1 MRAKSAAVLA
11 LCAVSF
17 GLAAC
22 NPQSTPATV
31 TPTAPAT
38 LTPTTGAQPSGA
50 QDKGSGRFVIISQG
64 ELKDT
69 KGTLSYD
76 LTVPGLGVEGKGV
89 NFEAARAFNSCMNLR
104 ADTFVT
110 QYAQA
115 KSITDPNKHSK
126 VVHIGKH
133 VLSGLIWVSVD
144 GGGVHP
150 ENLQATCVINAD
162 TSNELTLGDVFAD
175 ETKGLQLL
183 SEQTAE
189 LLPGTRAGDGYSKR
203 GSAATAE
210 NYRSWTATPEG
221 MHLYFDQGLVG
232 TEAAGAIEIT
242 VPWSALQAQLKPG
255 LLDVLSS

>member
-22 NPQSTPATV
+22 DPQSTPATI
-31 TPTAPAT
+31 TPTAPVT
-38 LTPTTGAQPSGA
+38 VTPTTGAQPTGA
-50 QDKGSGRFVIISQG
+50 QDSGRFVIISQG

-69 KGTLSYD
+69 KGSLSYD
-76 LTVPGLGVEGKGV
+76 IDVPGIGVEGKGV

-104 ADTFVT
+104 ANAFFT

-115 KSITDPNKHSK
+115 KTITDPSKYSK
-126 VVHIGKH
+126 VEHIGKH
-133 VLSGLIWVSVD
+133 VLSGLMWVSVYS
-144 GGGVHP
+144 GGAHP
-150 ENLQATCVINAD
+150 EIVQSTCVINAD
-162 TSNELTLGDVFAD
+162 TSAQLGLGDVFTD

-183 SEQTAE
+183 SAE
-189 LLPGTRAGDGYSKR
+189 AAKLLPATRAGDGYNKR

-210 NYRSWTATPEG
+210 NYRSLTATPQG
-221 MHLYFDQGLVG
+221 MHVYFDQGQVG
-232 TEAAGAIEIT
+232 TEVAGAIDIT

-255 LLDVLSS
+255 LFDVLSS